1 MAHSNV
7 LLEIEKSSDKTI
19 SRERFFHEVWSNE
32 KATEQ
37 FIIKEFNNLLS
48 SNSDLDRPTAN
59 DLTFHNE
66 TENTST
72 IETRPENPKHERNI
86 DEPQQVN
93 IEEPQPVDVEEPQ
106 PVDESS
112 GSEKINED
120 SESNFDFDSVD
131 YFDSE
136 DEYFETYRN
145 KVEEYLSKTD
155 FGMDFRKPDEKDRYC
170 NFISIPI
177 SSI

>member
-19 SRERFFHEVWSNE
+19 SREKFFHEVWSNE
-32 KATEQ
+32 KTTEQ
-37 FIIKEFNNLLS
+37 CTLKEFNNGFPS
-48 SNSDLDRPTAN
+48 YSDLHSSAAN

-66 TENTST
+66 TENAPT
-72 IETRPENPKHERNI
+72 IETLPENPKHEL
-86 DEPQQVN
+86 N
-93 IEEPQPVDVEEPQ
+93 IEEPQPVNVEVPQ

-112 GSEKINED
+112 GSNKINED

-136 DEYFETYRN
+136 DEFFETYRN
-145 KVEEYLSKTD
+145 EVEEYLSKTD
-155 FGMDFRKPDEKDRYC
+155 FGMDFRNTDEKDRYC
-170 NFISIPI
+170 NSLSIPTSYI
-177 SSI
+177 

>member
-32 KATEQ
+32 KTTEQ
-37 FIIKEFNNLLS
+37 CTLKEFNNSFS
-48 SNSDLDRPTAN
+48 SYSDLHIPAAN

-66 TENTST
+66 TENAST
-72 IETRPENPKHERNI
+72 IETRPENPKHEL
-86 DEPQQVN
+86 N
-93 IEEPQPVDVEEPQ
+93 IEEPQPVDIEEPQ
-106 PVDESS
+106 PAKIEEPQQVNESS
-112 GSEKINED
+112 GSKKINED

-136 DEYFETYRN
+136 DEFFETYRN
-145 KVEEYLSKTD
+145 KYEEYLSKTD
-155 FGMDFRKPDEKDRYC
+155 LGMNFRNPDEKDRYC
-170 NFISIPI
+170 NSISVPI
-177 SSI
+177 SKN